1 MLPQSIISQQ
11 KPKLLD
17 QVRIEIRRRHYSPR
31 TEEAYVA
38 WIKRYILFHGVRHPR
53 EMGKSEVETFLSHL
67 AVKKNVA
74 ASTQNQAFS
83 AILFLYR
90 EILGIELEWLDSV
103 VRAKKAKR
111 LPVVLTREEV
121 RMVLAHLEGMNWL
134 AVMLMYGAGLRL
146 LECLSLRVKDIDFS
160 YRQITVREG
169 KGDKD
174 RITILPS
181 AAQSRLEHHLEQV
194 RSRHERDIENGMV
207 RVKLPGALEK
217 KYPGASREWAWHWVF
232 PATRT
237 YRDRENGL
245 IYRHHLH
252 ETVVQRAVKEAV
264 RRGKIPKKVS
274 CHSMRHNADSRIMPT
289 LHIEH

>member
-1 MLPQSIISQQ
+1 M
-11 KPKLLD
+11 
-17 QVRIEIRRRHYSPR
+17 V
-31 TEEAYVA
+31 
-38 WIKRYILFHGVRHPR
+38 
-53 EMGKSEVETFLSHL
+53 LSHL
-67 AVKKNVA
+67 
-74 ASTQNQAFS
+74 
-83 AILFLYR
+83 
-90 EILGIELEWLDSV
+90 
-103 VRAKKAKR
+103 
-111 LPVVLTREEV
+111 
-121 RMVLAHLEGMNWL
+121 EGTNWL

-146 LECLSLRVKDIDFS
+146 LECLRLRIKDIDFS

-174 RITILPS
+174 RKTILPS

-194 RSRHERDIENGMV
+194 RSRHERDIENGII

-217 KYPGASREWAWHWVF
+217 KYPSASHEWAWQWVF

-264 RRGKIPKKVS
+264 RRAKIPKKVS
-274 CHSMRHNADSRIMPT
+274 CHAMRHYVDFRIMPT
-289 LHIEH
+289 HSLHASTSPC

>member
-1 MLPQSIISQQ
+1 
-11 KPKLLD
+11 
-17 QVRIEIRRRHYSPR
+17 
-31 TEEAYVA
+31 
-38 WIKRYILFHGVRHPR
+38 
-53 EMGKSEVETFLSHL
+53 MGKNEVEAFLSHL

-103 VRAKKAKR
+103 VRAKKPKR

-121 RMVLAHLEGMNWL
+121 RMVLAHLKGMNWL

-146 LECLSLRVKDIDFS
+146 LECMSLRVKDIDFG

-181 AAQSRLEHHLEQV
+181 AAQSRLEHHLEQA
-194 RSRHERDIENGMV
+194 RSRHERDIENGIV
-207 RVKLPGALEK
+207 HVKLPGALEK
-217 KYPGASREWAWHWVF
+217 KYPGASREWAWQWIF

-252 ETVVQRAVKEAV
+252 ETVVQRAVKEAA
-264 RRGKIPKKVS
+264 RRAKIPKKVS
-274 CHSMRHNADSRIMPT
+274 CHSMRHSFATHLLEDGYDIRTVQELLGHKDVSTTMIYTHVLNRGGKGVMSPADRF
-289 LHIEH
+289 